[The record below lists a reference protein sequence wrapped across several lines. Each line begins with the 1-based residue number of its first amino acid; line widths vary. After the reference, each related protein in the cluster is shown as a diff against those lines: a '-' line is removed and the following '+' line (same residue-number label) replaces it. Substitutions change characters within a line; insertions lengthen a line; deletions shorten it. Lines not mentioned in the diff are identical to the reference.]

1 MSNHREEPSD
11 FEHLREP
18 SDVEGLQTEEG
29 IAGKAAADEL
39 TTPPEDKPNFTESH
53 PEEARRAR
61 EQMGEETPGG

>member
-1 MSNHREEPSD
+1 MTNQRDERSD

-18 SDVEGLQTEEG
+18 SDIEGLQDEEG
-29 IAGKAAADEL
+29 VAGKDAADEL
-39 TTPPEDKPNFTESH
+39 ATPPEEKQSFTDSH